1 MLSPKYAHPSPPLPT
16 PTFPLPVWGISILQ
30 KEKTQMI
37 IVGQKCQI
45 LAHMKVSKELRSAFP
60 K

>member
-1 MLSPKYAHPSPPLPT
+1 MPTPLPPPPLPT

-37 IVGQKCQI
+37 NVGQKCQI

>member
-1 MLSPKYAHPSPPLPT
+1 MPTPLPPLPT